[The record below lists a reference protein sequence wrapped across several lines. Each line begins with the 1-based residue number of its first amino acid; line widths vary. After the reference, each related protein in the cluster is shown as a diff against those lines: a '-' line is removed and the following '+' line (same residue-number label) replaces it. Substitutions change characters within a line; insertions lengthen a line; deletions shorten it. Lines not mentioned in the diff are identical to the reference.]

1 MSEFTVGQEMVDL
14 NPWSARV
21 RILLDRALD
30 IASEHDLHGVL
41 QRIVEGAAEVAGAQF
56 SALGVY
62 DADGVITSFV
72 HHGFNTET
80 VARIGNEPQGKGLLG
95 QAIVTDRPIRVADIS
110 CDPRSCGFPAH
121 HPPMRTFLGAPISRG
136 GRRFGN
142 LYLTNKR
149 DGTEFSED
157 DEALVMTLA
166 AFAASAIESEEL
178 VRVELARAEALSR
191 QVAAEAGERARREVL
206 SAVIAAQE
214 SERARVSRDL
224 HDDIGQALT
233 SVLLGLHLIE
243 SATHLG
249 TSEGDDTSRRVDEL
263 RQLVGDALRRTRHL
277 AFELRPTVL
286 DDVGLA
292 PALARLV
299 ADTSE
304 RSGVS
309 VDAVVD
315 SAPELAKV
323 SSEVAT
329 VVYRVVQE
337 ALTNVVR
344 HAGAT
349 NASVAV
355 TAAAGRLR
363 ALIEDN
369 GIGFDPTEPAR
380 GHLGLQG
387 MSERAEIVGGTV
399 RVASSPG
406 SGTTIVLEIPLV

>member
-1 MSEFTVGQEMVDL
+1 MDS
-14 NPWSARV
+14 WSSRV
-21 RILLDRALD
+21 NVLLDRALD
-30 IASEHDLHGVL
+30 VASEHDLRGVL
-41 QRIVEGAAEVAGAQF
+41 QRIVEGAAEVAGAQY

-62 DADGVITSFV
+62 DDDGVITSFV
-72 HHGFNTET
+72 HHGLDAET
-80 VARIGNEPQGKGLLG
+80 VARIGNEPQGRGLLG
-95 QAIVTDRPIRVADIS
+95 QVIIADRPITVADIM
-110 CDPRSCGFPAH
+110 CDPRSCGFPEH
-121 HPPMRTFLGAPISRG
+121 HPPMRSFLGAPISRG

-149 DGTEFSED
+149 DGTEFGED
-157 DEALVMTLA
+157 DAALVMTLA
-166 AFAASAIESEEL
+166 AFAASAIESAEL
-178 VRVELARAEALSR
+178 VSVERARAEAVSA
-191 QVAAEAGERARREVL
+191 QIAAQASDRARREVL
-206 SAVIAAQE
+206 TAVIAAQE
-214 SERARVSRDL
+214 AERARVSRDL

-243 SATHLG
+243 ASAQP
-249 TSEGDDTSRRVDEL
+249 EIRDGDDLSGRVNEL
-263 RQLVGDALRRTRHL
+263 RQLVGNALGRTRHL

-304 RSGVS
+304 RSGVR

-315 SAPELAKV
+315 SAPELANV
-323 SSEVAT
+323 SSDIAT

-344 HAGAT
+344 HAKAT
-349 NASVAV
+349 GASVAV

-363 ALIEDN
+363 ALVEDN
-369 GIGFDPTEPAR
+369 GIGFDPTEPTE

-399 RVASSPG
+399 SVASVPG